1 MEGDLWWSSGK
12 TFDKKN
18 LSFREKWNQTWIAT
32 ERGQIDKFN
41 IAKMLLFSYNKF
53 LHNLKNATSKVTY
66 EFSIQ
71 DDEKCVNKIEA
82 LSIVMH

>member
-1 MEGDLWWSSGK
+1 
-12 TFDKKN
+12 
-18 LSFREKWNQTWIAT
+18 
-32 ERGQIDKFN
+32 
-41 IAKMLLFSYNKF
+41 MLLFSYNKF

-71 DDEKCVNKIEA
+71 DDEKYVNKIEA

>member
-1 MEGDLWWSSGK
+1 MMILRK

-32 ERGQIDKFN
+32 ERGQIEKSN

-53 LHNLKNATSKVTY
+53 LHNLENATSKVTY

-82 LSIVMH
+82 LYIALH